1 MKGTA
6 IRPYRTSDWTDEM
19 YLAKMKGRST
29 VTASGCWEMGG
40 HRWQSR
46 AWKGG
51 SGYGQMAYRGKNL
64 RANRLAYILTRGPI
78 PAGMVARHTCNNQC
92 CCNPDHI
99 VIGTQKD
106 NIADCIKAGN
116 QQFHPS
122 HHTHCPRGHA
132 YADDGRFTK
141 QGWRACVICQRACR
155 RRAAGW
161 PEDKVWMPAQSKSFR
176 PDFTMNRGGV
186 K

>member
-6 IRPYRTSDWTDEM
+6 IRPHRTSDWTDEM
-19 YLAKMKGRST
+19 YLAKMKSRSII
-29 VTASGCWEMGG
+29 TAAGCWEMGG
-40 HRWQSR
+40 RRWFSR

-51 SGYGQMAYRGKNL
+51 SGYGMMAYRGANW
-64 RANRLAYILTRGPI
+64 RCNRLAYVLTRGPI

-99 VIGTQKD
+99 VIGTQKE

-122 HHTHCPRGHA
+122 HHKHCPRGHA
-132 YADDGRFTK
+132 YAEHGRFTK
-141 QGWRACVICQRACR
+141 QGWRACVICQRAATR
-155 RRAAGW
+155 QASGW
-161 PEDKVWMPAQSKSFR
+161 PEHLLWIPPIPKGQRRDSE
-176 PDFTMNRGGV
+176 MNRGGV